1 MSLQTF
7 AAQQYQASL
16 FKILIYLA
24 EGKVPQHIMPISS
37 VMRLVVLWEL
47 PVGLEQM

>member
-7 AAQQYQASL
+7 AAWQSQASL

-24 EGKVPQHIMPISS
+24 EGKVPQSIMSISS
-37 VMRLVVLWEL
+37 VMRPVLLWEL
-47 PVGLEQM
+47 LVGLEQT